1 MVNKLKV
8 KTRYNGEVVIEKE
21 KIIDFPSGIPGFTEN
36 KEYFILDIGTSSP
49 FSILQSADSEQL
61 GFIIADPFAFYKD
74 YEIVLPDYLTEQLQI
89 KEESDV
95 LIYSI
100 VTLGESLNKS
110 TINLQSPIIIN
121 SKKKLGK
128 QLIMN
133 TDKYHTKHPLNNEIG
148 QEG

>member
-1 MVNKLKV
+1 MKV

-21 KIIDFPSGIPGFTEN
+21 KIIEFPSGIPGFPDN
-36 KEYFILDIGTSSP
+36 KKYFIVDMGDSSP
-49 FSILQSADSEQL
+49 FSILQSVDAEEL
-61 GFIIADPFAFYKD
+61 GFVIVDPFAFYQD
-74 YEIVLPDYLTEQLQI
+74 YEFELPDYLTGLLKIDEDNNI
-89 KEESDV
+89 

-100 VTLGESLNKS
+100 VTLGESLKKS

-121 SKKKLGK
+121 SKKKIGK

-133 TDKYHTKHPLNNEIG
+133 TDKYHTKHSLNKEIG